1 MCFKK
6 IFISSP
12 LKKFHFALTE
22 HGELLLGN
30 DYYYP
35 GYIVYIILKAIQ
47 TLLGSP
53 DVVDE
58 TAILNS
64 EAAKLFNENYE
75 EYKNRVLECVEESL
89 CEVKRVIF
97 NNICNI

>member
-1 MCFKK
+1 M
-6 IFISSP
+6 
-12 LKKFHFALTE
+12 
-22 HGELLLGN
+22 
-30 DYYYP
+30 
-35 GYIVYIILKAIQ
+35 
-47 TLLGSP
+47 
-53 DVVDE
+53 VDE